1 MRAAPGV
8 VAVLIAADIP
18 GENNVGPILHD
29 DPILAA
35 TEVQFIGQP
44 IFLVVAESVGAARR
58 AARLGVI
65 EYEDLPAVL
74 TIEDALARQSFV
86 IPSVTLQRGDW
97 QAALAAAPHRLK
109 GAFRIGGQEQFYLEG
124 QVAYAV
130 PGEDGDVLVY
140 SSTQHPGEVQLQV
153 AHALG
158 VEAHRVAVECR
169 RMGGGF
175 GGKETQ
181 ASHPACAVALAARAT
196 GRPVKLR
203 YDRDDDI
210 TITGKR
216 HDYLVEYEVGFDGAG
231 RIAGIDLMFASRCG
245 FSADLSGPVNDR
257 TVMHA
262 DNCYYLPAVR
272 IVSHRCKTNTQ
283 SNTAFR
289 GFGGPQGMMAI
300 EYVLDEIARALDCDP
315 LAVRRANFYGPGRDV
330 TPYDMPVEDFV
341 ADRLF
346 DELAASSDYAARR
359 AAIRKW
365 NATSPI
371 VKRGIAMTPV
381 KFGIS
386 FTATFYNQASAL
398 VHVYTDGSV
407 LLNHGGTEMGQGLFT
422 KVAQVVA
429 HELGVDLD
437 RVRVSAS
444 DTSKIPNA
452 SATAASSGSDL
463 NGKAAQAAAAAI
475 KARLAA
481 FAAERFQVPPEA
493 VRFAANHVEIGD
505 VKRLKFGELV
515 RLAYLAR
522 VQLWASGFYKTP
534 KIHYDPKTLKGRPF
548 YYFAYGA
555 AVSEVA
561 IDTLTGE
568 TRLLRADILHDV
580 GRSLN
585 PAIDLGQV
593 EGGFVQ
599 GMGWLTTEELWW
611 NESGRLMTHAPST
624 YKIPVA
630 SDVPA
635 DFRVKLWERGENV
648 EDSIHRSK
656 AVGEPPLM
664 LAISVFQAIKD
675 AVASVSGYEGTAHLN
690 APATPEEVL
699 RAVTASRQSAA
710 AGESERRARGAMS
723 WIHTLQLVAERCQDA
738 VMVTVDLGQRL
749 DPARAGREDDRHDR
763 RAPRHDRR
771 RRARVPGD
779 RRGAGDAAR
788 RRGPAG
794 EAVRPRRE
802 PRAVLRRR
810 RQPAPRARAARRR
823 LGEPRRRL
831 AGRRRAVRGGDAVRR
846 PGATAGPRRRDP
858 GHARRRRARCAR
870 RSRPRGRCSQTATGT
885 RRSSRSATTSPR
897 SSSRCSRPTS
907 TWSCSAPGTWAG
919 RWCAC
924 SGRCRAGS
932 RGWTAAPASFR
943 RTCPTTSASCG
954 PMRPR
959 RRSRRRAPAA
969 TSWC

>member
-1 MRAAPGV
+1 MNEPLPVGAELPAHGGVGVALRHESAHLHVSGEAAYIDDILEARGTLYAAFGLAQRPHARIRSMDLGPVRDAPGV
-8 VAVLIAADIP
+8 RAVLTAADIP
-18 GENNVGPILHD
+18 GENNVGPIVHD
-29 DPILAA
+29 DPILADG
-35 TEVQFIGQP
+35 EVQYLGQP
-44 IFLVVAESVGAARR
+44 IFLVIAETVDQARR
-58 AARLGVI
+58 AARLAKVD
-65 EYEDLPAVL
+65 YEELPAIL
-74 TIEDALARQSFV
+74 TIEEALAQRSFL
-86 IPSVTLQRGDW
+86 IPTVTLERGD
-97 QAALAAAPHRLK
+97 AKSAIAAAPHRLK
-109 GAFRIGGQEQFYLEG
+109 GGIRIGGQEQFYLEG
-124 QVAYAV
+124 QIAYAV
-130 PGEDGDVLVY
+130 PKEDGDVLVY
-140 SSTQHPGEVQLQV
+140 NSTQHPGEGQMQV

-158 VEAHRVAVECR
+158 IDAHRVTVECR

-181 ASHPACAVALAARAT
+181 GGLPACAAAIAARYT

-210 TITGKR
+210 LITGKR
-216 HDYLVEYEVGFDGAG
+216 HNYLVEYDVGYDAAG
-231 RIAGIDLMFASRCG
+231 RILGVEFMFASQCG

-262 DNCYYLPAVR
+262 DNAYFLPNVR
-272 IVSHRCKTNTQ
+272 IVSHRCKTHTQ

-289 GFGGPQGMMAI
+289 GFGGPQGMVAI
-300 EYVLDEIARALDCDP
+300 EHVTDEIARHLELDP
-315 LAVRRANFYGPGRDV
+315 VAVRRANFYAPGRDL
-330 TPYDMPVEDFV
+330 TPYDMKVEDFV

-346 DELAASSDYAARR
+346 DELEKSSDYAARR
-359 AAIRKW
+359 DAIRTW
-365 NATSPI
+365 NAGSPV

-398 VHVYTDGSV
+398 LHVYYADGSV

-429 HELGVDLD
+429 HELGIDVD

-444 DTSKIPNA
+444 DTARIPNA

-463 NGKAAQAAAAAI
+463 NGKAAQAAAREI
-475 KARLAA
+475 RARLVT
-481 FAAERFQVPPEA
+481 FAAERFGVAPESI
-493 VRFAANHVEIGD
+493 RFAANQVEIGA
-505 VKRLKFGELV
+505 VKRLSFPELV
-515 RLAYLAR
+515 KMAYYAR

-599 GMGWLTTEELWW
+599 GAGWLTSEELWW
-611 NESGRLMTHAPST
+611 NAQGKLMTHAPST

-635 DFRVKLWERGENV
+635 DFRVRLWSRGENV

-664 LAISVFQAIKD
+664 LAISVLHAIKD
-675 AVASVSGYEGTAHLN
+675 AVAAVGDYRLSPRLN

-699 RAVTASRQSAA
+699 RAVD
-710 AGESERRARGAMS
+710 
-723 WIHTLQLVAERCQDA
+723 QL
-738 VMVTVDLGQRL
+738 
-749 DPARAGREDDRHDR
+749 
-763 RAPRHDRR
+763 
-771 RRARVPGD
+771 
-779 RRGAGDAAR
+779 
-788 RRGPAG
+788 
-794 EAVRPRRE
+794 
-802 PRAVLRRR
+802 
-810 RQPAPRARAARRR
+810 RARAAQ
-823 LGEPRRRL
+823 
-831 AGRRRAVRGGDAVRR
+831 GGAKE
-846 PGATAGPRRRDP
+846 
-858 GHARRRRARCAR
+858 
-870 RSRPRGRCSQTATGT
+870 
-885 RRSSRSATTSPR
+885 
-897 SSSRCSRPTS
+897 
-907 TWSCSAPGTWAG
+907 
-919 RWCAC
+919 
-924 SGRCRAGS
+924 
-932 RGWTAAPASFR
+932 AA
-943 RTCPTTSASCG
+943 
-954 PMRPR
+954 
-959 RRSRRRAPAA
+959 
-969 TSWC
+969 

>member
-1 MRAAPGV
+1 MNDPRPPREQAAARGGVGDAVRHDSAHLHVAGEAAYTDDILEARGTLYAAFGLSQRAHARVKSLDLAAVRAAPGV
-8 VAVLIAADIP
+8 VAVLTAADIP

-35 TEVQFIGQP
+35 GEVQFLGQP
-44 IFLVVAESVGAARR
+44 LFLVVAESVGAARR
-58 AARLGVI
+58 AARLAAVD
-65 EYEDLPAVL
+65 YEDLPAVL

-86 IPSVTLQRGDW
+86 LPTVTLQRGDW
-97 QAALAAAPHRLK
+97 QAAIGAAPHRLK
-109 GAFRIGGQEQFYLEG
+109 GTLRIGGQEQFYLEG

-130 PGEDGDVLVY
+130 PKEDGDVTVY

-153 AHALG
+153 ARALA
-158 VEAHRVAVECR
+158 VEAHRVTVECR

-181 ASHPACAVALAARAT
+181 ASHPACATALAARLT

-210 TITGKR
+210 AITGKR
-216 HDYLVEYEVGFDGAG
+216 HDYLVEYEVGFDDAG
-231 RIAGIDLMFASRCG
+231 RILGIDLLFASRCG

-262 DNCYYLPAVR
+262 DNTYFLPAVR

-300 EYVLDEIARALDCDP
+300 EYVLDEVARALGRDP
-315 LAVRRANFYGPGRDV
+315 IEVRRANFYRPGRDV
-330 TPYDMPVEDFV
+330 TPYDMRVEDFV

-365 NATSPI
+365 NASSPV

-429 HELGVDLD
+429 HELGLDID
-437 RVRVSAS
+437 RVRVSAA
-444 DTSKIPNA
+444 DTGKIPNA

-475 KARLAA
+475 KARLVA
-481 FAAERFQVPPEA
+481 FAAERFQVPPEV
-493 VRFAANHVEIGD
+493 VRFEARHVEIGD
-505 VKRLKFGELV
+505 VRRLTFGELA

-611 NESGRLMTHAPST
+611 NDRGRLMTHAPST
-624 YKIPVA
+624 YKIPLA

-635 DFRVKLWERGENV
+635 DFRVELWERGENT
-648 EDSIHRSK
+648 EDGLHRSK

-675 AVASVSGYEGTAHLN
+675 AVDAASGYRGGAQLN

-699 RAVTASRQSAA
+699 RAV
-710 AGESERRARGAMS
+710 
-723 WIHTLQLVAERCQDA
+723 
-738 VMVTVDLGQRL
+738 
-749 DPARAGREDDRHDR
+749 
-763 RAPRHDRR
+763 
-771 RRARVPGD
+771 
-779 RRGAGDAAR
+779 DAAKER
-788 RRGPAG
+788 T
-794 EAVRPRRE
+794 
-802 PRAVLRRR
+802 
-810 RQPAPRARAARRR
+810 
-823 LGEPRRRL
+823 
-831 AGRRRAVRGGDAVRR
+831 
-846 PGATAGPRRRDP
+846 TA
-858 GHARRRRARCAR
+858 
-870 RSRPRGRCSQTATGT
+870 
-885 RRSSRSATTSPR
+885 
-897 SSSRCSRPTS
+897 
-907 TWSCSAPGTWAG
+907 
-919 RWCAC
+919 
-924 SGRCRAGS
+924 
-932 RGWTAAPASFR
+932 
-943 RTCPTTSASCG
+943 
-954 PMRPR
+954 
-959 RRSRRRAPAA
+959 
-969 TSWC
+969 

>member
-1 MRAAPGV
+1 MNDPRPPRGEAAVHEAVGAPVRHDSAHLHVSGEAAYTDDIREARGTLHAAFGLSERAHARVTRLDLAAVRAAPGV
-8 VAVLIAADIP
+8 VAVLTAADIP

-35 TEVQFIGQP
+35 DEVQFVGQP
-44 IFLVVAESVGAARR
+44 LFVVVADSVGAARR
-58 AARLGVI
+58 AARLAAV

-86 IPSVTLQRGDW
+86 LPSVTLQRGDW
-97 QAALAAAPHRLK
+97 RSAIVAAPHRLK

-130 PGEDGDVLVY
+130 PKDDGDVTVY

-158 VEAHRVAVECR
+158 VAAHRVAVECR

-181 ASHPACAVALAARAT
+181 ASHPACAAALAARLT

-210 TITGKR
+210 AITGKR
-216 HDYLVEYEVGFDGAG
+216 HDYLVEYEVGFDGTG
-231 RIAGIDLMFASRCG
+231 RIAGIDFMFASRCG

-262 DNCYYLPAVR
+262 DNAYYLPAVR

-300 EYVLDEIARALDCDP
+300 EYVLDEIARVLGRDP
-315 LAVRRANFYGPGRDV
+315 LEVRRANFYGPGRDL
-330 TPYDMPVEDFV
+330 TPYDMRVEDFV

-346 DELAASSDYAARR
+346 DELAVSAGYAARR
-359 AAIRKW
+359 AAIREW
-365 NATSPI
+365 NATSPV

-429 HELGVDLD
+429 HELGLDLD

-475 KARLAA
+475 KARLVA
-481 FAAERFQVPPEA
+481 FAAERFQVAPESI
-493 VRFAANHVEIGD
+493 RFAANHVEIGD
-505 VKRLKFGELV
+505 AKRLAFGELV

-555 AVSEVA
+555 AVSEAA

-568 TRLLRADILHDV
+568 SRLLRADILHDA

-611 NESGRLMTHAPST
+611 NDRGRLMTHAPST

-635 DFRVKLWERGENV
+635 DFRVRLWARGENA
-648 EDSIHRSK
+648 EDSIHGSK

-664 LAISVFQAIKD
+664 LAISAFLAIKD
-675 AVASVSGYEGTAHLN
+675 AVAAAGGYAVAPRLN

-699 RAVTASRQSAA
+699 RAV
-710 AGESERRARGAMS
+710 
-723 WIHTLQLVAERCQDA
+723 
-738 VMVTVDLGQRL
+738 
-749 DPARAGREDDRHDR
+749 
-763 RAPRHDRR
+763 
-771 RRARVPGD
+771 
-779 RRGAGDAAR
+779 
-788 RRGPAG
+788 
-794 EAVRPRRE
+794 EAVR
-802 PRAVLRRR
+802 
-810 RQPAPRARAARRR
+810 QQGAA
-823 LGEPRRRL
+823 
-831 AGRRRAVRGGDAVRR
+831 
-846 PGATAGPRRRDP
+846 
-858 GHARRRRARCAR
+858 
-870 RSRPRGRCSQTATGT
+870 
-885 RRSSRSATTSPR
+885 
-897 SSSRCSRPTS
+897 
-907 TWSCSAPGTWAG
+907 
-919 RWCAC
+919 
-924 SGRCRAGS
+924 
-932 RGWTAAPASFR
+932 
-943 RTCPTTSASCG
+943 
-954 PMRPR
+954 
-959 RRSRRRAPAA
+959 
-969 TSWC
+969 